1 MAFCYVPSQQ
11 QMQQYFNKKTKTKK
25 QSSTVVTSPVDRKIS
40 FFGLQGTCAETQISY
55 ADKTSADSVWRHL
68 QQDKLWQTVL
78 EYYYSLCNV
87 SHEKRCQAMNVY
99 IRRRT
104 KHKSERKES
113 KKYLSYAEIAHKLG
127 ILSIKTQTEVSKQ
140 DCGSSEA
147 FKRCDADGALCS
159 TTVASTDRCS
169 SATGC
174 NSTEQLNS
182 NGFSNNVSCSTLASN
197 SHDSVSNVS
206 DQTDTKK
213 LAYNANNCQ
222 LSENSSQ
229 KSPSDKSAASVGNVF
244 DESRTACTLKGAKYT
259 NVLIDTDKELMDR
272 LSSSPSSIWSIS
284 DDLVLVHFLCDICE
298 KSSQGRSKV
307 SMYVMSDQCLQALQP
322 SVTFIYMY
330 NFFSVLTGLV
340 QC

>member
-1 MAFCYVPSQQ
+1 
-11 QMQQYFNKKTKTKK
+11 MQQYFNKKMKTKK
-25 QSSTVVTSPVDRKIS
+25 QSNTVVTSPVDRTIS
-40 FFGLQGTCAETQISY
+40 FFGLQGTCAETQVSD

-68 QQDKLWQTVL
+68 QQDTLWQTVL

-127 ILSIKTQTEVSKQ
+127 ILNIKTHTEVSKQ
-140 DCGSSEA
+140 DAGSSED

-159 TTVASTDRCS
+159 TTVASTGRCS
-169 SATGC
+169 SATDC
-174 NSTEQLNS
+174 NSTEQLDS
-182 NGFSNNVSCSTLASN
+182 NGFSSNVSCGTLASN
-197 SHDSVSNVS
+197 SQDSVSNVS

-213 LAYNANNCQ
+213 LASNSNNCQ

-229 KSPSDKSAASVGNVF
+229 KSPSDKNTASLGNLF
-244 DESRTACTLKGAKYT
+244 DESRTTCTSQGAKYT
-259 NVLIDTDKELMDR
+259 NVLIDMDKELMDR

-298 KSSQGRSKV
+298 KSSQGKSKV
-307 SMYVMSDQCLQALQP
+307 SIML
-322 SVTFIYMY
+322 F
-330 NFFSVLTGLV
+330 
-340 QC
+340 